1 MAFNQVQYDLLKL
14 MYSHV
19 EYIVGN
25 LYYVTNS
32 EHLNDRFFVNNDL
45 GGRILNIEKN
55 TSVDVSE
62 FCTNEVSRYKIVT
75 FKNGKKHVAY
85 VYDIFTE
92 EYLGDVSYK
101 YGGARDTEN
110 AIQLKGNKIAFVYK
124 RLDYYGD
131 DGGTDVII
139 LDLMTKRML
148 KTGRVDIFTELEDKI
163 TFIGYNSKYANEM
176 YTSYTFYKEP

>member
-85 VYDIFTE
+85 VYHINMVE
-92 EYLGDVSYK
+92 HE
-101 YGGARDTEN
+101 
-110 AIQLKGNKIAFVYK
+110 ILKMQY
-124 RLDYYGD
+124 
-131 DGGTDVII
+131 
-139 LDLMTKRML
+139 
-148 KTGRVDIFTELEDKI
+148 
-163 TFIGYNSKYANEM
+163 S
-176 YTSYTFYKEP
+176 